1 MGLSH
6 RHPPARARREM
17 FQLERGTG
25 MRLAMYAGL
34 PVQIF
39 KNTGGGA
46 GKQRLV
52 FLILGTAAQC
62 MPAGRK
68 ARLG

>member
-25 MRLAMYAGL
+25 MRLARDSQCM
-34 PVQIF
+34 PDCRF
-39 KNTGGGA
+39 KNTGGEPGS
-46 GKQRLV
+46 RDWC
-52 FLILGTAAQC
+52 F
-62 MPAGRK
+62 
-68 ARLG
+68 